1 MAKAEK
7 DNLTKNYFW
16 DNLGVVPCSL
26 DEAGK
31 VAMFC
36 WGCGDVPLFV
46 AETGIGKSQKAR
58 QLAAQMGWDS
68 YFKFLAHLEP
78 EDLTGVP
85 YPDNGSGTYSFLCE
99 KNVRRIIESQK
110 RTLIVLDELNRC
122 EKVVANGAFTMMEDR
137 QYGGHPLPHHIFLMG
152 CMNPSEENYL
162 VNEFEKD
169 PAFRRRLCFIGVQLD
184 AMVWLQWATGK
195 TQIRLNEE
203 IRIDPAA
210 FEDYRAQLNAPIHPY
225 VTDYIRV
232 NPSVLVDIQGRDAG
246 KISTNPASWDKV
258 SRTLQWM
265 DWNKMDLGKYMT
277 TFKYKTMG
285 HIGFGQTDSFMSWI
299 RDREALI
306 DPSLVFKYPQIQ
318 GKVKYLIKE
327 GRNDRLTILIDSLSL
342 LMVEQE
348 KVPEDKEL
356 GGFIS
361 FVKDLPLEFAKA
373 LFQKIDNLG
382 TDNRQGYSA
391 KLSIGM
397 QGHPELVDI
406 TRSIFGT
413 GDKIEQKFKSK

>member
-1 MAKAEK
+1 MADKSE
-7 DNLTKNYFW
+7 NVSRNHFW
-16 DNLGVVPCSL
+16 DSLGIIPCSL
-26 DEAGK
+26 DEAGRI
-31 VAMFC
+31 AMFC

-58 QLAAQMGWDS
+58 QLAAQLGWDA
-68 YFKFLAHLEP
+68 YFKFLAHSEP

-99 KNVRRIIESQK
+99 KIVRQIIDSQK

-122 EKVVANGAFTMMEDR
+122 EKVVANGAFTMFEDR
-137 QYGGHPLPHHIFLMG
+137 RYGGHPLPPHVFLMG

-169 PAFRRRLCFIGVQLD
+169 PAFRRRLCFIGIQLD

-195 TQIRLNEE
+195 SRIPLSEE
-203 IRIDPAA
+203 IQIDPAA
-210 FEDYRAQLNAPIHPY
+210 FEDYRAQLKTPIHPH
-225 VTDYIRV
+225 VADYIRI
-232 NPSVLVDIQGRDAG
+232 NPSSLVDIQGRDAG

-285 HIGFGQTDSFMSWI
+285 HIGFGQTDSFMIWL
-299 RDREALI
+299 RDRESLI
-306 DPSLVFKYPQIQ
+306 DPNLIFQYPKVRDKVLYLV
-318 GKVKYLIKE
+318 KE
-327 GRNDRLTILIDSLSL
+327 GRNDRLSMLIDGLAL
-342 LMVEQE
+342 TMVEQE
-348 KVPEDKEL
+348 KVPENKEL
-356 GGFIS
+356 DGYIQFLQ
-361 FVKDLPLEFAKA
+361 DLPLELARTF
-373 LFQKIDNLG
+373 FQKLDNMSID
-382 TDNRQGYSA
+382 DHQGYSA

-397 QGHPELVDI
+397 QGHTELINI
-406 TRSIFGT
+406 TKSIFGT
-413 GDKIEQKFKSK
+413 DEKVMAKFASA

>member
-1 MAKAEK
+1 MADKS
-7 DNLTKNYFW
+7 DNVSKNYFW
-16 DNLGVVPCSL
+16 DNLGIVPCSL

-58 QLAAQMGWDS
+58 QLAAQMKWDP
-68 YFKFLAHLEP
+68 YFKFLAHSEP

-110 RTLIVLDELNRC
+110 HTLIVLDELNRC
-122 EKVVANGAFTMMEDR
+122 EKVVANGAFTMFEDR
-137 QYGGHPLPHHIFLMG
+137 QYGGHPLPPHIFLMG

-169 PAFRRRLCFIGVQLD
+169 PAFRRRLCFIGIQLD
-184 AMVWLQWATGK
+184 ALVWLQWATGK
-195 TQIRLNEE
+195 APACLDEK
-203 IRIDPAA
+203 IRIDPVA
-210 FEDYRAQLNAPIHPY
+210 FEEYCAQLKTPIHPY
-225 VTDYIRV
+225 VTDYIRT
-232 NPSVLVDIQGRDAG
+232 NLPALVDVQGRDAG

-265 DWNKMDLGKYMT
+265 DWNKMDLGGYLT

-285 HIGFGQTDSFMSWI
+285 HIGFGQTNNFMTWLG
-299 RDREALI
+299 DRESLI
-306 DPSLVFKYPQIQ
+306 DPNLIFTYPKVRDKMLHLVKT
-318 GKVKYLIKE
+318 
-327 GRNDRLTILIDSLSL
+327 GRNDRITVLTDGLALT
-342 LMVEQE
+342 MVEQE
-348 KVPEDKEL
+348 KIPENKEL
-356 GGFIS
+356 DGYIQFLL
-361 FVKDLPLEFAKA
+361 DLPLELAKA
-373 LFQKIDNLG
+373 FFQKLDNMS
-382 TDNRQGYSA
+382 TDTHQGYSA

-397 QGHPELVDI
+397 QGHPKLVEI
-406 TRSIFGT
+406 TQSIFGT
-413 GDKIEQKFKSK
+413 GEKIEAKFANP